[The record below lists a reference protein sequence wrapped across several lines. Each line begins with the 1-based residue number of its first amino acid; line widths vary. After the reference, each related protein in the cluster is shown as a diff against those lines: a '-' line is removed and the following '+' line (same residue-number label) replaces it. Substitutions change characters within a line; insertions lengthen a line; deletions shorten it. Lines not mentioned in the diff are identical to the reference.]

1 MALIYQDPDRK
12 NSTVA
17 TTQKEN
23 PVSVT
28 PSQVPSTNETE
39 LKKKVI
45 VLEKE
50 VQDQENTIA
59 ELRSKLDKF
68 DLAVE
73 KHPNSCMGPNEVCAK
88 CNL

>member
-1 MALIYQDPDRK
+1 MVLVYQDPDRK

-28 PSQVPSTNETE
+28 PSQVPSINETE
-39 LKKKVI
+39 LKKKVA

-50 VQDQENTIA
+50 MQEQESTIA
-59 ELRSKLDKF
+59 ELRSKLDKY

-73 KHPNSCMGPNEVCAK
+73 KHPNNCVGLNEVHAK
-88 CNL
+88 SNI